1 MTQRYDYH
9 DLKTLMQRL
18 RTPGTGCPWDLEQT
32 YESIV
37 PHTLEE
43 VYEVIDTIERGDY
56 QHLREELGDLVFQVV
71 FYAQIA
77 SEEQRFDLDDVI
89 HDLVAKLISRH
100 PHVFPAGTLESQI
113 DPNQQTDAGTVNGQ
127 WDQLKDVEKQSSG
140 RAVSLLDDVPRALP
154 GLLRARKLQKR
165 AARVGFD
172 WPDVSGVFDKVDEE
186 LAELREAAA
195 SGDADHTEEEL
206 GDRSGFMARRSAAP
220 AQTGTERMAPLYP
233 LWVCPGAGTG
243 SVRREHKALLQR
255 TVTRLSRTTTR
266 DWCLFH
272 RQARNPTDAGPD
284 RHPRALIL
292 KSERQFETGHPTPL
306 FRLRL
311 PANF

>member
-9 DLKTLMQRL
+9 HLKTLMQRL

-32 YESIV
+32 YDSIV

-56 QHLREELGDLVFQVV
+56 AHLREELGDLVFQVV

-77 SEEQRFDLDDVI
+77 AEEQRFDLDDVI

-113 DPNQQTDAGTVNGQ
+113 DPNHQTDAGTVNGQ
-127 WDQLKDVEKQSSG
+127 WDQLKDVEKQNSG
-140 RAVSLLDDVPRALP
+140 RVVSLLDDVPRSLP

-172 WPDVSGVFDKVDEE
+172 WPDASGVFDKVDEE
-186 LAELREAAA
+186 LAELRDAAA
-195 SGDADHTEEEL
+195 SGDADHIEEEL
-206 GDRSGFMARRSAAP
+206 GD
-220 AQTGTERMAPLYP
+220 
-233 LWVCPGAGTG
+233 
-243 SVRREHKALLQR
+243 LLF
-255 TVTRLSRTTTR
+255 VIANLSRHLDVDPEQALR
-266 DWCLFH
+266 KAAHKFEARFSQVEAQVQAKGGDWSEHSLESLDDFWN
-272 RQARNPTDAGPD
+272 QAKAKE
-284 RHPRALIL
+284 PR
-292 KSERQFETGHPTPL
+292 
-306 FRLRL
+306 
-311 PANF
+311 

>member
-9 DLKTLMQRL
+9 DLKMLMQRL

-32 YESIV
+32 YQTIV

-56 QHLREELGDLVFQVV
+56 EHLREELGDLVFQVV

-77 SEEQRFDLDDVI
+77 AEEQRFNLDDVI

-100 PHVFPAGTLESQI
+100 PHVFPEGTLDSQI
-113 DPNQQTDAGTVNGQ
+113 DPDQRTDASTVIDQ

-140 RAVSLLDDVPRALP
+140 RQTYLLDDVPRSLP

-172 WPDVSGVFDKVDEE
+172 WPDASGVFGKVDEE
-186 LAELREAAA
+186 LAELREAVAA
-195 SGDADHTEEEL
+195 GDTAHVEEEL
-206 GDRSGFMARRSAAP
+206 GD
-220 AQTGTERMAPLYP
+220 
-233 LWVCPGAGTG
+233 
-243 SVRREHKALLQR
+243 LLF
-255 TVTRLSRTTTR
+255 VIANLSRHLDVDPEQALR
-266 DWCLFH
+266 GAASKFERRFGQVEQDVKAAGGDWSRHSLDSLDAFWNKAKAKAKE
-272 RQARNPTDAGPD
+272 AR
-284 RHPRALIL
+284 
-292 KSERQFETGHPTPL
+292 
-306 FRLRL
+306 
-311 PANF
+311 